1 MEEPE
6 LSTECEILWVKIIL
20 KGCCTLLVCC
30 YYHPHTEDI
39 ESMKAFAESA
49 HSASNTNNA
58 IIIAGSDFNVP
69 GWHRPTK
76 MLKKGSPS
84 PNIHCKFMDDINDL
98 GWEQMVQEPAKGE
111 SFLDLFLMNH
121 PNLVPRTE
129 TLPGLSDHDA
139 AYMELHIHPLKKCQ
153 PKQMIPIFTEECR
166 EPLKEAAKWL
176 NDHIIATFDEN
187 SEVEE
192 IWTEL

>member
-1 MEEPE
+1 
-6 LSTECEILWVKIIL
+6 
-20 KGCCTLLVCC
+20 
-30 YYHPHTEDI
+30 
-39 ESMKAFAESA
+39 
-49 HSASNTNNA
+49 
-58 IIIAGSDFNVP
+58 
-69 GWHRPTK
+69 
-76 MLKKGSPS
+76 
-84 PNIHCKFMDDINDL
+84 MDDINDL
-98 GWEQMVQEPAKGE
+98 GWEQMVQESTRE
-111 SFLDLFLMNH
+111 ENFLDLFLMNH